1 MNSRHEWVQIRCPHC
16 NKLMDADLSKNDVIK
31 RLKRVDKSLAAQ
43 LSASMQENAKLQKQI
58 RELQDGLS
66 EGN

>member
-1 MNSRHEWVQIRCPHC
+1 MNGRQNWVQITCPHC
-16 NKLMDADLSKNDVIK
+16 NELMDADLSKNDVIK

-43 LSASMQENAKLQKQI
+43 LSASMQENVRLQKQI